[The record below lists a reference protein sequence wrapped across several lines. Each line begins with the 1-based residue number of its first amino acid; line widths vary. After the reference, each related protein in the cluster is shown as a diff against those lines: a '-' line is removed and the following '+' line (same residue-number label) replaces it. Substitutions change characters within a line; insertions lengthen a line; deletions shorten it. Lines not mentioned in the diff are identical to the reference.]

1 MSLVSSRPVNLKIG
15 IFYDQKFCQFDNT
28 HNDIPFVFSHL
39 IHIVMWL
46 SSTSHSLCWIL
57 CTRTLQIITEKTGE
71 FWSNCKTV
79 PGVISFDW
87 LCEDVTNIP
96 WVVYRADIVT
106 SNILISIWHKYHLC
120 QVTLLRDKWSPY
132 QLGLSRVVMRVTETS
147 VIGYKQIS
155 DSPPFPPPLRVLAD
169 NLLITFY
176 ASSVPVLGNWKQPEI
191 DSVRSNREL
200 MNAL

>member
-1 MSLVSSRPVNLKIG
+1 
-15 IFYDQKFCQFDNT
+15 
-28 HNDIPFVFSHL
+28 
-39 IHIVMWL
+39 
-46 SSTSHSLCWIL
+46 
-57 CTRTLQIITEKTGE
+57 
-71 FWSNCKTV
+71 
-79 PGVISFDW
+79 
-87 LCEDVTNIP
+87 
-96 WVVYRADIVT
+96 
-106 SNILISIWHKYHLC
+106 
-120 QVTLLRDKWSPY
+120 
-132 QLGLSRVVMRVTETS
+132 MRVTETS